1 MVDCISP
8 SQKIVDFLLPV
19 WLQLTLSLSLPLP
32 IAISDFEAEGE
43 QVAQLIPPQAL
54 AKILYPSDSAIVT
67 FQISAFARTVTQRY
81 SEVSSLD
88 SYFHIRWGLMQLS
101 FANPR

>member
-1 MVDCISP
+1 MLVAFPVCTWAHISTH
-8 SQKIVDFLLPV
+8 S
-19 WLQLTLSLSLPLP
+19 LSLSLPLP